1 RGHGRHDEDEAGEA
15 ECESHGT
22 CGRADGGAVQRWV
35 VKRDYLGHGETAI
48 SRRPATPPVGM
59 GNHPRPSATPLGI
72 GNHPRPSP
80 PRPWE
85 WAIGN
90 GESGRKTSPHRT
102 PPLFFSPSL
111 PRALSFPIPTIPHSR
126 LPIPTGGVGKGV
138 DDCPFPRAGW
148 RKGMDDRPF
157 PRARWGSVEVLHTA

>member
-138 DDCPFPRAGW
+138 DDRPFPRAG
-148 RKGMDDRPF
+148 
-157 PRARWGSVEVLHTA
+157 WGSVEVLHTA

>member
-1 RGHGRHDEDEAGEA
+1 MRRGHSRHDEDEAGEA

-72 GNHPRPSP
+72 GNREWGIGEEDLPAPHPT
-80 PRPWE
+80 
-85 WAIGN
+85 AFFL
-90 GESGRKTSPHRT
+90 
-102 PPLFFSPSL
+102 PPLP
-111 PRALSFPIPTIPHSR
+111 PALSFPIPTIPHSR
-126 LPIPTGGVGKGV
+126 LPIPTGGVAEGRG
-138 DDCPFPRAGW
+138 
-148 RKGMDDRPF
+148 
-157 PRARWGSVEVLHTA
+157 